1 MNQGGWHLSNL
12 DEALK
17 GDDKALMK
25 RHLYVGIS
33 RATSHLY
40 AIFNEVEGNEEL
52 LEYFSETDY

>member
-1 MNQGGWHLSNL
+1 MEFEVAFFYDL

-17 GDDKALMK
+17 GDDKQLMK

-40 AIFNEVEGNEEL
+40 AIFDKEDGNEEL
-52 LEYFSETDY
+52 LDYFSDGND